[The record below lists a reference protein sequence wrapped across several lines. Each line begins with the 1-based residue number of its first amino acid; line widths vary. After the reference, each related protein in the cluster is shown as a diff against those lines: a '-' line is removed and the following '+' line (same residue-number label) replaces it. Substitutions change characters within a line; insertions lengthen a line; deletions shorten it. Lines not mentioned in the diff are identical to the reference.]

1 MILLFN
7 KLFIPINEAAEE
19 EAREK
24 LPRLI
29 KIIDIIVGVI
39 FVLMSV
45 VFLFVLDNSEFIYL
59 YFPLFAVPYGYFS
72 FRELKYSKS
81 VGRYK
86 HSLIIFIYSVIF
98 SILAFLLYY

>member
-1 MILLFN
+1 MDKVPFLVLFLVIWGMLLLFN
-7 KLFIPINEAAEE
+7 KLLIPIDEVAEE

-24 LPRLI
+24 LPRYVRIL
-29 KIIDIIVGVI
+29 DIIVVII
-39 FVLMSV
+39 FVSMGAAFQL
-45 VFLFVLDNSEFIYL
+45 LPDISESIYL

-86 HSLIIFIYSVIF
+86 HSLI
-98 SILAFLLYY
+98 